1 MGKTVLDGVC
11 RFCGQMIHVEV
22 EANSNIETTTEAA
35 TMQCECE
42 AAKEY
47 QMTIRGKRKIDEMFE
62 ADYPECAKILKSSI
76 PDIISHRIKEVV
88 VDTGWSVKGRL
99 KKKDGKL
106 VVKREE
112 KHDKEVNVK

>member
-1 MGKTVLDGVC
+1 MGKTVLDGAC
-11 RFCGQMIHVEV
+11 RFCGQIMHVEV
-22 EANSNIETTTEAA
+22 EANCDYDTKIEAA

-47 QMTIRGKRKIDEMFE
+47 QMTVRGEKKIDEMFG
-62 ADYPECAKILKSSI
+62 ADYQECARILKSSI
-76 PDIISHRIKEVV
+76 PDVISHRIKEVT
-88 VDTGWSVKGRL
+88 VDTGWSVKGKI